1 MVKWQT
7 YEILIEDHFNGIF
20 IFQNDL
26 DFLGEKTNCQF
37 FCDVF
42 NDMVSKRTILSKKQ
56 NNEAGT
62 K

>member
-7 YEILIEDHFNGIF
+7 YEILIEDHFNGTF
-20 IFQNDL
+20 IFPHDL

-37 FCDVF
+37 FCDIF
-42 NDMVSKRTILSKKQ
+42 NDMITNRINTNDNDKTSS
-56 NNEAGT
+56 EA

>member
-1 MVKWQT
+1 MTKWNIN
-7 YEILIEDHFNGIF
+7 EVLEDKYFNGIF